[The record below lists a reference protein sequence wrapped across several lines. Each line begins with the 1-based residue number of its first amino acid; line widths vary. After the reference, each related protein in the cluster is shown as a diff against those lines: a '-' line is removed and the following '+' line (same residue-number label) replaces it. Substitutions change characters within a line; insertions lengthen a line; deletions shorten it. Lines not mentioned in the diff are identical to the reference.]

1 MANGE
6 LVEKLGRMV
15 VAKHKA
21 EMEIVEL
28 MKKNGQ
34 LGKENFK
41 LEIEGVGMKRQN
53 HALQQGFDAAM
64 ERVDALN
71 SRNEELE
78 REIQSLRSGANADIL
93 ENESVDGES
102 SEILGEDH
110 DQSESQEEV
119 TGGENLITQAEPPM
133 PIEDQ
138 RVGENPDDAVE
149 PSMIL
154 EQGETECN
162 ELERKPIGD
171 GGKNWNLQQVNA
183 YVFKMDQRLKQSMTA
198 NPCSPSEKS
207 KKKMAWFKGEI
218 TQAKRYAEKLWWHHL
233 PKRT

>member
-6 LVEKLGRMV
+6 LVEKLARMV
-15 VAKHKA
+15 VAQHKA

-53 HALQQGFDAAM
+53 HALQQEFDAAR

-138 RVGENPDDAVE
+138 RVGENPNDAVE

-154 EQGETECN
+154 EHGETEN
-162 ELERKPIGD
+162 NGLERKPIGD
-171 GGKNWNLQQVNA
+171 GGQNWNLQKVNA
-183 YVFKMDQRLKQSMTA
+183 YVFKMDRRLKQIMTA

-207 KKKMAWFKGEI
+207 KKKMTWVKGEI
-218 TQAKRYAEKLWWHHL
+218 IQAKRYAEKLWWHHL
-233 PKRT
+233 PKRA

>member
-1 MANGE
+1 MVIVDRGKADMKILE
-6 LVEKLGRMV
+6 LG
-15 VAKHKA
+15 
-21 EMEIVEL
+21 
-28 MKKNGQ
+28 KKNGQ
-34 LGKENFK
+34 LEKEGFLLRN
-41 LEIEGVGMKRQN
+41 EQVNMKRQGY
-53 HALQQGFDAAM
+53 ALQREFGAA
-64 ERVDALN
+64 RVGTDSLV

-78 REIQSLRSGANADIL
+78 REVQSLKSGANVETL
-93 ENESVDGES
+93 EGDSVDRQP
-102 SEILGEDH
+102 SEILKEDH
-110 DQSESQEEV
+110 DQSESQAEL
-119 TGGENLITQAEPPM
+119 TGGDNLIIQEEAPM

>member
-1 MANGE
+1 MVIVDRGKADMKILE
-6 LVEKLGRMV
+6 LG
-15 VAKHKA
+15 
-21 EMEIVEL
+21 
-28 MKKNGQ
+28 KKNGQ
-34 LGKENFK
+34 LEKEGFLLRN
-41 LEIEGVGMKRQN
+41 EQVNMKRQGY
-53 HALQQGFDAAM
+53 ALQREFGAA
-64 ERVDALN
+64 RVGTDSLV

-78 REIQSLRSGANADIL
+78 REVQSLKSGANVETL
-93 ENESVDGES
+93 EGDSVDRQP
-102 SEILGEDH
+102 SEILKEDH
-110 DQSESQEEV
+110 DQSESQAEL
-119 TGGENLITQAEPPM
+119 TGGDNLITQEEAPM

-207 KKKMAWFKGEI
+207 KKKMAWVKGEI